1 MLNNPNS
8 YSLIHEAQKSIIID
22 ESLPEALCNPSKGIK
37 QINSGKSRFTL
48 AHSATEE
55 ARLDE
60 YIANCELFI
69 SL

>member
-1 MLNNPNS
+1 MDK
-8 YSLIHEAQKSIIID
+8 SLIEAV
-22 ESLPEALCNPSKGIK
+22 CNTSKGIK
-37 QINSGKSRFTL
+37 QINPGNLDILFHILKAES
-48 AHSATEE
+48 

>member
-1 MLNNPNS
+1 MDK
-8 YSLIHEAQKSIIID
+8 SLTEAV
-22 ESLPEALCNPSKGIK
+22 CNPSKGIK

-48 AHSATEE
+48 AHSASRKE
-55 ARLDE
+55 DE